1 MVMSPFFIKF
11 GKVTTKKNLM
21 LEQLTQLAQQFGT
34 DAVVKNEAIPNEQ
47 NEAVL
52 EETSNS
58 IFSSLQKI
66 ATQSDMSQIVG
77 LLQGKDIDKNNPT
90 VQKIT
95 SQVSSSL
102 TEKLG
107 LNSATATSTAAA
119 MIPQILSSLIGK
131 ANDPNDKSLNL
142 SDLLN
147 SLTGNG
153 SAEHAGIMEAIST
166 YGVHFGL
173 DQNADGKVDLDD
185 AIELTKKGGLGGMLG
200 KLFGK

>member
-1 MVMSPFFIKF
+1 
-11 GKVTTKKNLM
+11 M

-34 DAVVKNEAIPNEQ
+34 DAVLKNEAIPNEQ

-52 EETSNS
+52 KETSNS

-66 ATQSDMSQIVG
+66 ATQNDMSQIVG
-77 LLQGKDIDKNNPT
+77 LLQGKNIDKNNST
-90 VQKIT
+90 VQAIT
-95 SQVSSSL
+95 SQVASSL
-102 TEKLG
+102 TDKLG
-107 LNSATATSTAAA
+107 INSATAISAATA

-131 ANDPNDKSLNL
+131 ANDPKDNSLNISEIL
-142 SDLLN
+142 S
-147 SLTGNG
+147 SLTGGN
-153 SAEHAGIMEAIST
+153 SAENSGIMEAIST

-185 AIELTKKGGLGGMLG
+185 AVELTKKGGLGGMLG